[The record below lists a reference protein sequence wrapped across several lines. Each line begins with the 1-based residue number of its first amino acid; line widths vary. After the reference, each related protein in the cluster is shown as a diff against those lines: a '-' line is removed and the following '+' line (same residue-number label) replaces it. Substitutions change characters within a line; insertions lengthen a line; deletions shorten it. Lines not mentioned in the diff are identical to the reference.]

1 MYFCFS
7 DVIVAGKVLAVTSVL
22 FILTAPM
29 VIVPNR
35 LNVYV
40 MKIGPARSAILAR
53 NQKIHVVMTRHVEI
67 MVNVKNYRMEQS
79 SVFVEKASLVFIVKM
94 VSGC

>member
-7 DVIVAGKVLAVTSVL
+7 DVIVAGKVLTVTSVL

-40 MKIGPARSAILAR
+40 MKIGLAHSAILAR
-53 NQKIHVVMTRHVEI
+53 NWKIHVVMTRHVEI